1 MGKQVHPNK
10 PMNITRSFFFLF
22 LLTLTV
28 GAYAQDQVP
37 QTAIDTLMDAVVAGE
52 DEKEV
57 PEVVPPNDSTT
68 IEARAMDPAKLQQ
81 MQEDPEMDY
90 GQDSPAVVGLW
101 DRLMM
106 WLVAILRWLFFMG
119 ESTDWGNVIVG
130 ILGVGILTYVIL
142 RLLKIDALN
151 MLRSRSRATL
161 HHTVL
166 EENIHEMDFEKLIA
180 DALAEHAYRLAI
192 RLTFLYSLKLLSD
205 RQHIHWEPG
214 KTNHDYLRELSV
226 AELKVGFREL
236 NFYFENAWYGN
247 FSITGEHYQRVNS
260 IFNTWKT
267 NVR

>member
-1 MGKQVHPNK
+1 
-10 PMNITRSFFFLF
+10 MNITRGFCFLF
-22 LLTLTV
+22 LLTLGT
-28 GAYAQDQVP
+28 GAYAQEEQAPAV
-37 QTAIDTLMDAVVAGE
+37 AVDTLVNAIVT
-52 DEKEV
+52 DEKKDEAKEV
-57 PEVVPPNDSTT
+57 IPPHDSTVIT
-68 IEARAMDPAKLQQ
+68 ARSMDPARLRQ

-106 WLVAILRWLFFMG
+106 WLLLIIRWLFFMG

-130 ILGVGILTYVIL
+130 ILVVGILGYVIL
-142 RLLKIDALN
+142 RLLKIDAMNL
-151 MLRSRSRATL
+151 LRSKSRSTL
-161 HHTVL
+161 HHAVL

-180 DALAEHAYRLAI
+180 DALTGHAYRLAI

-214 KTNHDYLRELSV
+214 KTNHDYLRELS
-226 AELKVGFREL
+226 APDLKAGFREL

-247 FSITGEHYQRVNS
+247 FVITGEHYQRVNN

>member
-1 MGKQVHPNK
+1 MLPNK
-10 PMNITRSFFFLF
+10 PMNIIRSFFFLF
-22 LLTLTV
+22 LLTLTA
-28 GAYAQDQVP
+28 GAYAQEAP
-37 QTAIDTLMDAVVAGE
+37 APETAIDTLVDAVVEA
-52 DEKEV
+52 DDDDRV
-57 PEVVPPNDSTT
+57 PEVAPPDDSTA
-68 IEARAMDPAKLQQ
+68 IRARGMDPAKLQQ

-106 WLVAILRWLFFMG
+106 WLLLIIRWLFFMG

-130 ILGVGILTYVIL
+130 ILVVGILTYVIL

-151 MLRSRSRATL
+151 MLRSKSRSTL

-166 EENIHEMDFEKLIA
+166 EENIHEMDFDKLIA
-180 DALAEHAYRLAI
+180 DALADHAYRLAI

-214 KTNHDYLRELSV
+214 KTNHDYLRELSA
-226 AELKVGFREL
+226 AELKTGFREL

-247 FSITGEHYQRVNS
+247 FVITGEHYQRVNN

>member
-1 MGKQVHPNK
+1 M
-10 PMNITRSFFFLF
+10 
-22 LLTLTV
+22 
-28 GAYAQDQVP
+28 
-37 QTAIDTLMDAVVAGE
+37 DTLVDAIVAQ
-52 DEKEV
+52 DEKEA
-57 PEVVPPNDSTT
+57 PEVIPPNDSTVIT
-68 IEARAMDPAKLQQ
+68 ARSMDPAKLQQ

-106 WLVAILRWLFFMG
+106 WLLLIIRWLFFMG

-130 ILGVGILTYVIL
+130 ILVVGILGYVIL
-142 RLLKIDALN
+142 RLLKIDAMNL
-151 MLRSRSRATL
+151 LRSKSRSTL

-214 KTNHDYLRELSV
+214 KTNHDYLRELS
-226 AELKVGFREL
+226 APDLKIGFREL

-247 FSITGEHYQRVNS
+247 FVITGEHYQRVNS